1 MVDLQEE
8 QEHSEVVVEHALD
21 YPADDVH
28 AAELSF
34 SPHPDHGAPLILD
47 YDSPAKHL
55 PYMPHT
61 DASVALPE
69 DGAPAPPELHHHDV
83 LLLPVHARHLVHW
96 LANQVLAYASLEPH
110 DAATVDEPAVGAEVP
125 ADDEAP
131 VHVGA
136 VADGEPP
143 VLVSGASAP
152 EAVADGEPPE
162 PPVLVSGASAPEA
175 VADGELP
182 VLVSGAS
189 APEAVADGEP
199 PEPPVL
205 VSGASA
211 PEAVADG
218 ELPVLVS
225 EASAP
230 EAVADGEPPEPPVL
244 VSGASAP
251 EAVAD

>member
-83 LLLPVHARHLVHW
+83 LPLPVHARHLVHW
-96 LANQVLAYASLEPH
+96 LENQVLAYASLEPH

-152 EAVADGEPPE
+152 EAVADGE
-162 PPVLVSGASAPEA
+162 
-175 VADGELP
+175 LP
-182 VLVSGAS
+182 VLVSEAS

-218 ELPVLVS
+218 ELPVLVFG
-225 EASAP
+225 ASAS
-230 EAVADGEPPEPPVL
+230 EAVADGEPPVL
-244 VSGASAP
+244 VAGSFLL
-251 EAVAD
+251 